1 MPNNDFSILLQA
13 FLDENASISNI
24 DSNIDTIQ
32 GKVKNIQIKAIL
44 DPKSMNHITEQIAKA
59 VNQKISISN
68 INLDTGQAVKDAKQ
82 IGQQIGV
89 NANKSVQESLKID
102 EVINNALKRMSHLT
116 GREKNKLFGNRLDG
130 AADVLKNNT
139 ELMNLFNNAVSQTFN
154 VSSLN
159 NLVNILKNSQKEFMS
174 TEEIAKQFSAV
185 ISSQF
190 ITEIPASQKLSSG
203 IFEVCRAFQQFN
215 LETQNIGN
223 QTSGENFFNWL
234 STNATQAQKDI
245 FKVSEGFSSF
255 QKVLN
260 GLTVNNNNLFNYS
273 TTLGLDTLNYN
284 IEDIEK
290 LIQSESKLISESNM
304 ADKELQGLRDTLIH
318 TFNIRPNSDGSI
330 SVTLEQLQN
339 ISAKCPQA
347 KQYIDKIT
355 LSLVQFN
362 QSGISAAQSSAS
374 AANTII
380 QNEKRKQQ
388 AYNET
393 AQAAKSMNGI
403 VQNGSFPKKFLSF

>member
-1 MPNNDFSILLQA
+1 MQ
-13 FLDENASISNI
+13 
-24 DSNIDTIQ
+24 
-32 GKVKNIQIKAIL
+32 K
-44 DPKSMNHITEQIAKA
+44 KS
-59 VNQKISISN
+59 S
-68 INLDTGQAVKDAKQ
+68 
-82 IGQQIGV
+82 
-89 NANKSVQESLKID
+89 
-102 EVINNALKRMSHLT
+102 
-116 GREKNKLFGNRLDG
+116 
-130 AADVLKNNT
+130 
-139 ELMNLFNNAVSQTFN
+139 
-154 VSSLN
+154 N

-284 IEDIEK
+284 IEDIEIEEVLLK
-290 LIQSESKLISESNM
+290 ESKKKKKQYVSAKLNFVLTTYYKGTAIENVTKKLEEYLDN
-304 ADKELQGLRDTLIH
+304 ADKNESDIN
-318 TFNIRPNSDGSI
+318 NI
-330 SVTLEQLQN
+330 
-339 ISAKCPQA
+339 
-347 KQYIDKIT
+347 
-355 LSLVQFN
+355 
-362 QSGISAAQSSAS
+362 
-374 AANTII
+374 
-380 QNEKRKQQ
+380 
-388 AYNET
+388 
-393 AQAAKSMNGI
+393 
-403 VQNGSFPKKFLSF
+403 